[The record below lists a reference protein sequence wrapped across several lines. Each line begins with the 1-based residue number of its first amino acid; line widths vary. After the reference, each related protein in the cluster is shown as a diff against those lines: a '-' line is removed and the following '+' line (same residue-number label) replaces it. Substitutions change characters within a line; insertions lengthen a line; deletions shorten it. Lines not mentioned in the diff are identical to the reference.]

1 MLFISYLNF
10 CLDLLIMQQ
19 NGLIIK
25 IILISNFM
33 TSQPG
38 YQTIV
43 IHIFPNISRS
53 KDNQTMKFS
62 QLIEYNIK
70 NIFLKKSYTKC
81 SGETSPRPFF
91 EKFKLSISL
100 DQQCK
105 VLFSFFFFFFLYAKL
120 RVIDIYWNY
129 AADCL
134 LVPNIKLIS
143 KIKRGLELVSLSH
156 FLYSF

>member
-1 MLFISYLNF
+1 MLFISPQELFSFSRYLNF

-62 QLIEYNIK
+62 QLTEYNIK

-105 VLFSFFFFFFLYAKL
+105 VLFSFFFFFFVCQVEGY
-120 RVIDIYWNY
+120 RYI
-129 AADCL
+129 
-134 LVPNIKLIS
+134 
-143 KIKRGLELVSLSH
+143 LELRCRL
-156 FLYSF
+156 LACT

>member
-1 MLFISYLNF
+1 MLFISPQELFSFSRYLNF

-100 DQQCK
+100 DQQSK
-105 VLFSFFFFFFLYAKL
+105 VLFSLFFFVCQVEGY
-120 RVIDIYWNY
+120 RYI
-129 AADCL
+129 
-134 LVPNIKLIS
+134 
-143 KIKRGLELVSLSH
+143 LELRCRL
-156 FLYSF
+156 LACT

>member
-1 MLFISYLNF
+1 MLFISPQELFSFSRYLNF

-43 IHIFPNISRS
+43 IHTFPNISRS

-100 DQQCK
+100 DQQSK
-105 VLFSFFFFFFLYAKL
+105 VLFSFFFFFFFFVCQVEGY
-120 RVIDIYWNY
+120 RYI
-129 AADCL
+129 
-134 LVPNIKLIS
+134 
-143 KIKRGLELVSLSH
+143 LELRCRL
-156 FLYSF
+156 LACT